1 MLGLLIRIGSSR
13 FAIDARNVVEVVPR
27 VDLHPAA
34 PGSPAMAGLLRYRGL
49 VVPVI
54 DLNEH
59 HLQTPCPRQLSTR
72 IILARCGGAAR
83 MVGFL
88 AEQVTSTVRIEE
100 PERAAANGGV
110 RQPLLSSEAD
120 GLTHL
125 LDLEAVALR
134 ALGPVPTSM
143 EVA

>member
-27 VDLHPAA
+27 VDLHPAP
-34 PGSPAMAGLLRYRGL
+34 PGSPAIAGLLRYRGQ

-54 DLNEH
+54 DLNQH
-59 HLQTPCPRQLSTR
+59 HLHTSCPLQLSTR
-72 IILARCGGAAR
+72 IILARCGAEPAR

-88 AEQVTSTVRIEE
+88 AEQVTSTVRIAE
-100 PERAAANGGV
+100 PERAAAGV
-110 RQPLLSSEAD
+110 RQPLLSSDED

-125 LDLEAVALR
+125 LDLEATALR
-134 ALGPVPTSM
+134 ALGPAPTGP